1 METILLRTKAGI
13 EDCARH
19 LESSDAFGTEIE
31 SYLTQYL
38 LVVLCADIQQEIYRL
53 SEERASVAED
63 TALSSYVSST
73 ARKVLRSVRKDE
85 IATFVG
91 MFGVESKKKLNSL
104 IDDAEVT
111 IFNNAVSNRHDV
123 AHKHGSQITFQEL
136 RSAVLIAEKLLNAV
150 DQCLIKASSIAAPL
164 ASSNTPDLRQTLLSK
179 PSPDE
184 TGYGLSDLDLA
195 TRL

>member
-1 METILLRTKAGI
+1 MITGTNPRPTGQWSRSIREPTN
-13 EDCARH
+13 
-19 LESSDAFGTEIE
+19 ESHSFFIVALCLIVISIRRIRDDLHTLSDAFGTEIE

-73 ARKVLRSVRKDE
+73 AHKVLRSVRKDE

-104 IDDAEVT
+104 KW
-111 IFNNAVSNRHDV
+111 SN
-123 AHKHGSQITFQEL
+123 K
-136 RSAVLIAEKLLNAV
+136 
-150 DQCLIKASSIAAPL
+150 
-164 ASSNTPDLRQTLLSK
+164 
-179 PSPDE
+179 
-184 TGYGLSDLDLA
+184 
-195 TRL
+195 